1 MYCRLTKT
9 TEYDLLR
16 LIEIFISQEQWK
28 VNEIQKKNSVGRG
41 TEVCEPFLTLKN
53 GSKKSMILL
62 KTGKANTCVRI
73 RWN

>member
-28 VNEIQKKNSVGRG
+28 VNEIQK
-41 TEVCEPFLTLKN
+41 
-53 GSKKSMILL
+53 
-62 KTGKANTCVRI
+62 RI
-73 RWN
+73 ALVEARRFVKHI

>member
-28 VNEIQKKNSVGRG
+28 VNEIQK
-41 TEVCEPFLTLKN
+41 
-53 GSKKSMILL
+53 
-62 KTGKANTCVRI
+62 RI
-73 RWN
+73 ALVEARRFVNHF